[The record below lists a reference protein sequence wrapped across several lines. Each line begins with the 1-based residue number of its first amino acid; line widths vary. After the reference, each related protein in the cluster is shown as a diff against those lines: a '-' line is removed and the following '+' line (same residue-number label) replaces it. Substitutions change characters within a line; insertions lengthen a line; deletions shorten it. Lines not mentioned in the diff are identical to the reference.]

1 VRFPKYSVIKRIV
14 MRTGGLLI
22 IGVTI
27 SAQAHDE
34 HVHQEL
40 SKSAFLSSS
49 NLSSFL
55 ADELASTGAP
65 FKAGPLLTVA
75 PFGDLDTVM
84 PGLALYDFGDMVR
97 TTTSPAKEDER
108 DLSKVNMQFP
118 MFESLARGYL
128 TSASEFLTPA
138 ERSLLTLPND
148 PAPDPSKTKKHRL
161 NNRCFF
167 D

>member
-1 VRFPKYSVIKRIV
+1 
-14 MRTGGLLI
+14 MRTGSLLI

-75 PFGDLDTVM
+75 PFGDGEVDGLSRSPMDW
-84 PGLALYDFGDMVR
+84 LALGAYMEDMG
-97 TTTSPAKEDER
+97 PATG
-108 DLSKVNMQFP
+108 V
-118 MFESLARGYL
+118 AR
-128 TSASEFLTPA
+128 
-138 ERSLLTLPND
+138 
-148 PAPDPSKTKKHRL
+148 K
-161 NNRCFF
+161 
-167 D
+167 